1 MQVFND
7 IDPIELAGFLRGLT
21 YNYRGPGTLEQFLPE
36 VRREAM
42 ELTFPKGTRVV
53 AEVGRYRTYD
63 TEAPISGR
71 PGFSRVTYEVPPLAE
86 KMILTEEDRLRLEMA
101 RFFNGQG
108 LPQELIDQIFDDAA
122 ILAKKILARWEYA
135 RGQVLQTA
143 KVTAVS
149 TETARGVVGD
159 IIDYTS
165 LGTIGTATASP
176 LWGDTVNATPLADI
190 RSWMNT
196 YRLANDNEMPIVGLC
211 SQAVLDALAL
221 TDDVKNALL
230 PIGQVAPSIAVTQG
244 NVQQLLGSFGLPP
257 LALYNTVV
265 NVAGA
270 STNVL
275 SDKKIIFLPAPDTAA
290 FGETMIGLTSE
301 GLDLAKQ
308 FAQPLSVGVGMT
320 GLSYKEFD
328 PPHIWT
334 KVAAMGAPVLKDP
347 AKVFV
352 ATVLA

>member
-1 MQVFND
+1 MQVFQD

-53 AEVGRYRTYD
+53 PEVGRYRTWD

-71 PGFSRVTYEVPPLAE
+71 PGFSRVTYQVPPLAE

-101 RFFNGQG
+101 RFFQNQG
-108 LPQELIDQIFDDAA
+108 LSREIIDQIFDDAA

-135 RGQVLQTA
+135 RGQVLQTG
-143 KVTAVS
+143 KLSAVS
-149 TETARGVVGD
+149 TETSRGMVGD
-159 IIDYTS
+159 IVDYTG
-165 LGTIGTATASP
+165 LGSIGTATASP
-176 LWGDTVNATPLADI
+176 LWSDTVNATPLADI

-196 YRLANDNEMPIVGLC
+196 YKTNNDNQVPVVGLC
-211 SQAVLDALAL
+211 SQSVLDALAL
-221 TDDVKNALL
+221 TDDVKNALT
-230 PIGQVAPSIAVTQG
+230 PAGATVPSIAVAPGLTDT
-244 NVQQLLGSFGLPP
+244 LLGRFALPP
-257 LALYNTVV
+257 LRLYDTVV

-275 SDKKIIFLPAPDTAA
+275 ANNKILFLPAPDVDA
-290 FGETMIGLTSE
+290 FGETMIGLTAE

-308 FAQPLSVGVGMT
+308 YAQPLSAGVGLT
-320 GLSYKEFD
+320 GLSYAEFD
-328 PPHIWT
+328 PHHIWT

-347 AKVFV
+347 AKVFL
-352 ATVLA
+352 ATVL